1 MKGREMRK
9 RLLALF
15 LCFIMVLGCV
25 EGIAPIGASAAVNVG
40 SNPTPAIDIAVNVPS
55 DYPGTFLEFKQELTE
70 KLIDELAADGADR
83 DDICRKYQTLVGF
96 VPDWIQRIENLLIS
110 LEMYRVQEEQAV
122 KTLSELLS
130 ACGISMSEEEI
141 RRTDTARVQERIKKE
156 ASL

>member
-1 MKGREMRK
+1 MG
-9 RLLALF
+9 L
-15 LCFIMVLGCV
+15 
-25 EGIAPIGASAAVNVG
+25 
-40 SNPTPAIDIAVNVPS
+40 IAVKETAELFRRKNIS
-55 DYPGTFLEFKQELTE
+55 MTERDTEFVVQFAFRINDRELTE

-83 DDICRKYQTLVGF
+83 DAICRKYQTLTGF

-141 RRTDTARVQERIKKE
+141 RRTDTAKVRERIKKE

>member
-1 MKGREMRK
+1 MG
-9 RLLALF
+9 L
-15 LCFIMVLGCV
+15 
-25 EGIAPIGASAAVNVG
+25 AAVTETAELFRRKNI
-40 SNPTPAIDIAVNVPS
+40 SMTERD
-55 DYPGTFLEFKQELTE
+55 TEFVVQFAFRTNDRELTE

>member
-1 MKGREMRK
+1 MG
-9 RLLALF
+9 L
-15 LCFIMVLGCV
+15 
-25 EGIAPIGASAAVNVG
+25 
-40 SNPTPAIDIAVNVPS
+40 IAVKETAELFRRKNIS
-55 DYPGTFLEFKQELTE
+55 MTERDTEFVVQFAFRINDRELTE
-70 KLIDELAADGADR
+70 KLLDELAADGADR
-83 DDICRKYQTLVGF
+83 DAICRKYQTLTGF

-141 RRTDTARVQERIKKE
+141 RRTDTAKVQERIKKE

>member
-1 MKGREMRK
+1 MGLVAVTETAQMFQQKK
-9 RLLALF
+9 
-15 LCFIMVLGCV
+15 IVLT
-25 EGIAPIGASAAVNVG
+25 ER
-40 SNPTPAIDIAVNVPS
+40 DK
-55 DYPGTFLEFKQELTE
+55 EFVVQFAFRTNDRELTN
-70 KLIDELAADGADR
+70 KLVEELAESGADR
-83 DDICRKYQTLVGF
+83 DAVCRKYQALTGF

-141 RRTDTARVQERIKKE
+141 RRTDTAKVQERIKKE

>member
-1 MKGREMRK
+1 MG
-9 RLLALF
+9 L
-15 LCFIMVLGCV
+15 
-25 EGIAPIGASAAVNVG
+25 
-40 SNPTPAIDIAVNVPS
+40 IAVKETAELFRRKNIS
-55 DYPGTFLEFKQELTE
+55 MTERDTEFVVQFAFRINDRELTE

-83 DDICRKYQTLVGF
+83 DAICRKYQTLTGF

-130 ACGISMSEEEI
+130 ACGISMSKEEI